1 MSNPSSRISSMSST
15 SGFGHLENTENFKL
29 KDDTPPIINKSD
41 DEISNELNI
50 QVAVRCRGRND
61 REVKLKSPIIV
72 SIPTDHAYQ
81 TNLQPKRRIKEV
93 SINLSEETGISAQLN
108 SKKYM
113 LDQVFG
119 PDSKQDEIFSDV
131 VEPLFNDFM
140 KGFNCTVLCYGMT
153 STGKTYTMTGDE
165 KLYNGELSNDAG
177 IIPRVLFDLFAD
189 LNEKNQAK
197 KNNADP
203 ASIDDYLVKCS
214 FVELYNE
221 ELKDLLAA
229 ENNISG
235 AAEKKLRIY
244 DSQSNT
250 SSGVTTTKSNISD
263 WRRKD
268 PMPANLQRISS
279 FTQPSLGNSKR
290 ILSQQDN
297 SSRKSTL
304 QRSSSLTEGSRNTI
318 PPAQNSNITSSGQN
332 GGIFIQNLQEFEIT
346 DPLSGLNL
354 LQRGLKKRKVASTKM
369 NDVSS
374 RSHSIFSITLYK
386 KVYENRDGDNSS
398 TSNYSQP
405 TLYRVSKMNL
415 VDLAG
420 SENISRSG
428 AINQRAKEAGSINQ
442 SLLTLGRVINALS
455 DVKKNGNSLSHIPF
469 RESKLTRLL
478 QDSLG
483 GNTKTVLIATISP
496 AKVHLEETMSTLDY
510 ASKAKNI
517 KNKPQMG
524 SVLFKDLLI
533 KDVAVELSKLKNELY
548 FTKQKEGGIYMESDR
563 YDSVYKDLE
572 NFKTE
577 LQEYKRLNDNLKQQ
591 NKLLSIDKDNL
602 LDTKKKHEKKLH
614 ELNRVIEYVYEKMD
628 KQHRNEE
635 NLVDNAKQL
644 ISAIGLMKDSI
655 SYYSTQKE
663 KQLEYLKDLFAVSI
677 PQLNANFINQVRI
690 YENMD
695 NDSCTK
701 LIDSFKIELQET
713 FDDLVFKSNKNFEE
727 SLNSIIKTNA
737 MVADDVSEK
746 VTNIEKNLKCHIE
759 NNTQDLMLIS
769 EYCNDCHD
777 YLSTKINNNLNII
790 NSESTSN
797 LLSAIP
803 DNQKILPNQV
813 KKLFQTM
820 ESRNNEMFSQISKN
834 IQQQFKNQQQ
844 DIVKSIAS
852 ITKDLYSLE
861 NKKLKPI
868 DDKIQNVI
876 KLINNSDSQNLTMS
890 EKCSKDLNGINL
902 LLTDN
907 KTLIGNK
914 IEAFKAK
921 ANSLNIDTSK
931 KEMVNRIELIKN
943 SLFDQNEKIKSTNEI
958 NVENKDN
965 IENLAKNLEMAIS
978 VTNKTDPEQVD
989 NESALQMILASME
1002 NKNFKPVSSTGKTPL
1017 RPSINTFIHQ
1027 MDRSYQGD
1035 YSVLQDKISKNSL
1048 HKSNNELDIS
1058 SIGNISNSSNSS
1070 VKKRKFSSMMDI
1082 QKDEKGDGYSKLHK
1096 RG

>member
-1 MSNPSSRISSMSST
+1 MSNPSSQVSSISSISSIGEKST
-15 SGFGHLENTENFKL
+15 NNKKINEENAKNN
-29 KDDTPPIINKSD
+29 NKSGD
-41 DEISNELNI
+41 DISNELNI

-72 SIPTDHAYQ
+72 SMPTDEFQ
-81 TNLQPKRRIKEV
+81 EGLKPKRRIKEV
-93 SINLSEETGISAQLN
+93 SINLSGETGISAQLN
-108 SKKYM
+108 SKKY
-113 LDQVFG
+113 LFDQVFG
-119 PDSKQDEIFSDV
+119 PDSKQDEIFNEI

-177 IIPRVLFDLFAD
+177 IIPRVLFDLFRD
-189 LNEKNQAK
+189 LNEKKQTKQN
-197 KNNADP
+197 DTSSP
-203 ASIDDYLVKCS
+203 HVDDYLVKCS

-221 ELKDLLAA
+221 ELKDLLAS
-229 ENNISG
+229 ENNINGSVD
-235 AAEKKLRIY
+235 KKLRIY
-244 DSQSNT
+244 DSQANT
-250 SSGVTTTKSNISD
+250 PSSSYNSKAGVSD
-263 WRRKD
+263 WKKKD
-268 PMPANLQRISS
+268 IALANLQRVSSYNQSNSGFTRRIS
-279 FTQPSLGNSKR
+279 
-290 ILSQQDN
+290 SQQDN
-297 SSRKSTL
+297 NSRKSTI
-304 QRSSSLTEGSRNTI
+304 QRSSSLTEESRGGILPTS
-318 PPAQNSNITSSGQN
+318 NSNLTSTSTN
-332 GGIFIQNLQEFEIT
+332 GGIFIQNLQEFEII
-346 DPLSGLNL
+346 DPLSGLTL

-386 KVYENRDGDNSS
+386 KVYENREDKDSS
-398 TSNYSQP
+398 SSNYNQP
-405 TLYRVSKMNL
+405 HLYRVSKMNL

-455 DVKKNGNSLSHIPF
+455 DVKKSGSSLSHIPF

-496 AKVHLEETMSTLDY
+496 ASVHLEETMSTLDY

-548 FTKQKEGGIYMESDR
+548 FTKQKEGGIYMESER
-563 YDSVYKDLE
+563 YDAVYKDLE

-591 NKLLSIDKDNL
+591 NKLLLMDKSNL
-602 LDTKKKHEKKLH
+602 LETKRKHEKKLN
-614 ELNRVIEYVYEKMD
+614 ELNRVIDYVYEKMD

-644 ISAIGLMKDSI
+644 IRAIGLMKDSI
-655 SYYSTQKE
+655 AYYNSQKE
-663 KQLEYLKDLFAVSI
+663 KQLEYLKDVFAVSI
-677 PQLNANFINQVRI
+677 PQLNENVLNQNRI
-690 YENMD
+690 YGNID
-695 NDSCTK
+695 KDSCST
-701 LIDSFKIELQET
+701 LVDSFKLEFQKT
-713 FDDLVFKSNKNFEE
+713 FDDLVSKSNKNFED
-727 SLNSIIKTNA
+727 SLNSIMKTST
-737 MVADDVSEK
+737 MIADDVSEK
-746 VTNIEKNLKCHIE
+746 ITNIEASLKWHIE
-759 NNTQDLMLIS
+759 HNTQDLMMIS
-769 EYCNDCHD
+769 EYCNDCHE

-790 NSESTSN
+790 NSDSTSN

-803 DNQKILPNQV
+803 DNHKILPNQV

-861 NKKLKPI
+861 NHKLKPI
-868 DDKIQNVI
+868 DEKIQNVI
-876 KLINNSDSQNLTMS
+876 KLINNSDSQNLKIS
-890 EKCSKDLNGINL
+890 EKCKNDLNGINL
-902 LLTDN
+902 VLSDN
-907 KTLIGNK
+907 KTLIKNK
-914 IEAFKAK
+914 IDLFKTA
-921 ANSLNIDTSK
+921 ANELNNDACK
-931 KEMVNRIELIKN
+931 QEMINKFDSIKY
-943 SLFDQNEKIKSTNEI
+943 SIVDQNEKIRSSQEI
-958 NVENKDN
+958 NNENKDN

-978 VTNKTDPEQVD
+978 TTNNIDPEQVE
-989 NESALQMILASME
+989 NEGALQRILSHIE

-1017 RPSINTFIHQ
+1017 RPTANNFSNQI
-1027 MDRSYQGD
+1027 DRSYQGD
-1035 YSVLQDKISKNSL
+1035 LSVLQEKIQKNNTYKSSPDLDASL
-1048 HKSNNELDIS
+1048 VSNV
-1058 SIGNISNSSNSS
+1058 SNSSNSS
-1070 VKKRKFSSMMDI
+1070 VRKRKFSSMMNI
-1082 QKDEKGDGYSKLHK
+1082 PEDENSQNNNKSSKS
-1096 RG
+1096 

>member
-1 MSNPSSRISSMSST
+1 MSNLPSRISSVSSS
-15 SGFGHLENTENFKL
+15 SGLVENN
-29 KDDTPPIINKSD
+29 KDIFTAKEDITPINNGN
-41 DEISNELNI
+41 DEEMSNELNI

-72 SIPTDHAYQ
+72 SIPNDHNYQ
-81 TNLQPKRRIKEV
+81 TSVQPKRKIKEV
-93 SINLSEETGISAQLN
+93 SINLSEEIGISAQLN
-108 SKKYM
+108 SKKYL

-165 KLYNGELSNDAG
+165 KLYNGELSSDAG

-197 KNNADP
+197 KNNIDAQ
-203 ASIDDYLVKCS
+203 STDDYLVKCS

-229 ENNISG
+229 ENNITG
-235 AAEKKLRIY
+235 AVDKKLRIY
-244 DSQSNT
+244 DSQANSSNVQTTQKSNT
-250 SSGVTTTKSNISD
+250 SELRK
-263 WRRKD
+263 KD
-268 PMPANLQRISS
+268 PMASNLQRISS
-279 FTQPSLGNSKR
+279 FTQPSLGSGKR
-290 ILSQQDN
+290 VLSQQDN
-297 SSRKSTL
+297 GFRKSSL
-304 QRSSSLTEGSRNTI
+304 QRSSSLTETSRNI
-318 PPAQNSNITSSGQN
+318 ISQAPNANITTSGPN

-386 KVYENRDGDNSS
+386 KVFDNKDEGNSS
-398 TSNYSQP
+398 SSTINQP
-405 TLYRVSKMNL
+405 NLYRVSKMNL

-548 FTKQKEGGIYMESDR
+548 FTKQKEGGIYMESER

-591 NKLLSIDKDNL
+591 NKLLSIDKNNL
-602 LDTKKKHEKKLH
+602 LETKKKHEKKLH

-663 KQLEYLKDLFAVSI
+663 KQLEYLKDLFSVSI
-677 PQLNANFINQVRI
+677 PQLEQNFINQVQI

-695 NDSCTK
+695 KDACIK
-701 LIDSFKIELQET
+701 LVDGFKVDLQQKFDELI
-713 FDDLVFKSNKNFEE
+713 FKTNKNFEG
-727 SLNSIIKTNA
+727 SLNSILASNDMIAN
-737 MVADDVSEK
+737 DVSEK
-746 VTNIEKNLKCHIE
+746 VLKIEKNLKWHIE
-759 NNTQDLMLIS
+759 HNTHDLMMIS

-777 YLSTKINNNLNII
+777 YLSTKISNNLNII

-820 ESRNNEMFSQISKN
+820 ESRNNEMFAQISKN

-861 NKKLKPI
+861 NKQLKPI
-868 DDKIQNVI
+868 DEKIQNVI
-876 KLINNSDSQNLTMS
+876 KLINNSDSQNLNIS
-890 EKCSKDLNGINL
+890 ETCSKDLDGINQIL
-902 LLTDN
+902 NDN
-907 KTLIGNK
+907 KTLLGNK
-914 IEAFKAK
+914 IDGFKAE
-921 ANSLNIDTSK
+921 ASSLNNDTSK
-931 KEMVNRIELIKN
+931 QEMVDHIELIKS
-943 SLFDQNEKIKSTNEI
+943 SLFDQNEKFRLTHEI
-958 NVENKDN
+958 NAENKDN
-965 IENLAKNLEMAIS
+965 IVNLGKNLEMAIS
-978 VTNKTDPEQVD
+978 VTNKTDPEQED
-989 NESALQMILASME
+989 NESALQKILASME

-1017 RPSINTFIHQ
+1017 RPAFNNFISQ

-1035 YSVLQDKISKNSL
+1035 YSVLQEKMSKNSI
-1048 HKSNNELDIS
+1048 HKNNSELDLGS
-1058 SIGNISNSSNSS
+1058 VGNISNSSNGS
-1070 VKKRKFSSMMDI
+1070 VKKRKFASMMDI
-1082 QKDEKGDGYSKLHK
+1082 PEDENRDGYNKYYK